1 MADEFKTVSLDT
13 MIGKRGPK
21 KRDAFENQLGIELL
35 GQAIQ
40 RARKERYLTQEY
52 HCGKLSLPMPISHLG
67 ASKASPPREP
77 LFPYPGWYN
86 DAQYCREAY
95 TSIFLS
101 AA

>member
-52 HCGKLSLPMPISHLG
+52 HCGKLSLPMPINHLG
-67 ASKASPPREP
+67 RQRHLHHGSLYFHILAGITTRNIAVKHIHP
-77 LFPYPGWYN
+77 F
-86 DAQYCREAY
+86 
-95 TSIFLS
+95 F
-101 AA
+101 